1 MNDTYS
7 KDDLSKKTVKIIS
20 QKIEIDWLHPY
31 KNNKPSQAIGSGFF
45 INKEGYIITCSHVI
59 ESSNKIFIE
68 IPYLGEER
76 MEVDV
81 VGLCPDFDIA
91 LLKTKNYKNK
101 EYYELHDNKKIYEIS
116 PGVDVYAIGFPL
128 GQTNLKITKGI
139 ISGRQDT
146 KIQTDTPINPGNS
159 GGPLLLNNKVIGIN
173 ASHIR
178 NASNIGY
185 AIPISYFYLIL
196 KELMDKKNKLVQR
209 PFLGFTFQNSNQALL
224 DTFNCKCKSGVFVN
238 NVFKDSPI
246 SKSGIKKGDIICKI
260 NDISIDNFGLF
271 DVMWFNEKMEFYDI
285 LRHIKNNEVIKIQYW
300 RNNRLINK
308 TFKYTDYKLPIKS
321 LYPIHDNIVVD
332 YEIFGGFIVME
343 LTNNHIEIIS
353 NHIFVNIHTSSS
365 ISKRYNN
372 FLSYLDKNNKD
383 NTKLVIT
390 HIFPNSYLKNL
401 KILYDFDIIKNV
413 NKSPCNTLEE
423 YRKNIKNMKSIKNN
437 KYIEIETEINT
448 KAVLSL
454 KHLLVEEHNSAAVFK
469 YKLSNLYT
477 YFMKNSRISKKTKTT
492 QKNKDKDKAK
502 TKNKPKPYN
511 YK

>member
-1 MNDTYS
+1 MIDTES

-20 QKIEIDWLHPY
+20 QKIEINWLHPY
-31 KNNKPSQAIGSGFF
+31 KNNQPSQAIGSGFF

-59 ESSNKIFIE
+59 ENSNKIFIE

-76 MEVDV
+76 IEVDV
-81 VGLCPDFDIA
+81 IGLCPDFDIA

-101 EYYELHDNKKIYEIS
+101 EYYELHDNRKIYELS
-116 PGVDVYAIGFPL
+116 PGIDVYAIGFPL

-139 ISGRQDT
+139 ISGRQNT

-185 AIPISYFYLIL
+185 AIPISYFYLII
-196 KELMDKKNKLVQR
+196 KELMNKKTKLVKR
-209 PFLGFTFQNSNQALL
+209 PFLGFTYQNSNQALL
-224 DTFNCKCKSGVFVN
+224 DTAKCKCKSGVFVN
-238 NVFKDSPI
+238 NVFKNSPVY
-246 SKSGIKKGDIICKI
+246 KSGIKKGDIICKI
-260 NDISIDNFGLF
+260 NDIEIDNFGLF
-271 DVMWFNEKMEFYDI
+271 DVMWFNEKMDFYDI
-285 LRHIKNNEVIKIQYW
+285 LSQIKNNELIKIQYW
-300 RNNRLINK
+300 RNNRLINRS
-308 TFKYTDYKLPIKS
+308 FKYTDYKLPIKS
-321 LYPIHDNIVVD
+321 LYPIYENIVVD

-343 LTNNHIEIIS
+343 LTNNHIEIIG
-353 NHIFVNIHTSSS
+353 NQIFHNIHKSSS

-383 NTKLVIT
+383 RTKLVIT

-401 KILYDFDIIKNV
+401 KILFEFDIIKNI
-413 NKSPCNTLEE
+413 NKTPCNTLEE
-423 YRKNIKNMKSIKNN
+423 YRKNIKKINSIKNN

-454 KHLLVEEHNSAAVFK
+454 KQLLGEEQNSSQIFK
-469 YKLSNLYT
+469 YKLSKLYP
-477 YFMKNSRISKKTKTT
+477 YFMKTNKTKT
-492 QKNKDKDKAK
+492 KKFNILI
-502 TKNKPKPYN
+502 
-511 YK
+511 